1 MSICKSLYDNT
12 YGNQKKICS
21 LLPYHLAT
29 APYLYFTGGTA
40 MYRHHPAS
48 GSNRPPSRMCWID
61 DICLNRYISSMSA
74 FPAVRQTPAVS
85 PPSATPALT
94 VHALRTAA
102 AHVERALAW
111 ALEPFSVTTAQYELL
126 QVIERHGNSG
136 AGCSELGKHLAA
148 PGPDVTRMLDRL
160 DNAGLVARNRDQNDR
175 RVVRTVLTEKGEALL
190 RAAAPVVKEAELAVF
205 EGLAD
210 SERAQLAL
218 LLQGVRRNCPGN

>member
-1 MSICKSLYDNT
+1 MNT
-12 YGNQKKICS
+12 A
-21 LLPYHLAT
+21 AT
-29 APYLYFTGGTA
+29 VPQAPT
-40 MYRHHPAS
+40 
-48 GSNRPPSRMCWID
+48 D
-61 DICLNRYISSMSA
+61 SA
-74 FPAVRQTPAVS
+74 A
-85 PPSATPALT
+85 SATPGTT

-126 QVIERHGNSG
+126 QVIERHGKSG

-175 RVVRTVLTEKGEALL
+175 RVVHTALTEKGEELL
-190 RAAAPVVKEAELAVF
+190 RAATPAVREAELTVF
-205 EGLAD
+205 DGLAD
-210 SERAQLAL
+210 SERAQLAR